1 VETNGQN
8 IPEDFIN
15 ETIGINTTEATADFS
30 LIEGAANSFRINMTA
45 EAAEKVK
52 QLPQVKSVKLFVD
65 QNIGYTF
72 PNDIVHFPWT
82 IDNFGPIRIP
92 KKGDVINLN
101 DSTIEIYRRLI
112 SSYEHNSLD
121 KVNGQFVIN
130 GKPST
135 TYTIQQDYYWMMGD
149 NRHRSQD
156 SRFWGF
162 VPETHIVG
170 KAALI
175 WFSYDKSIRWNR
187 IFNLIK

>member
-1 VETNGQN
+1 
-8 IPEDFIN
+8 
-15 ETIGINTTEATADFS
+15 
-30 LIEGAANSFRINMTA
+30 
-45 EAAEKVK
+45 
-52 QLPQVKSVKLFVD
+52 
-65 QNIGYTF
+65 
-72 PNDIVHFPWT
+72 
-82 IDNFGPIRIP
+82 
-92 KKGDVINLN
+92 
-101 DSTIEIYRRLI
+101 
-112 SSYEHNSLD
+112 
-121 KVNGQFVIN
+121 VNGQYIIN
-130 GKPST
+130 GKPAT